1 MNKNGYTT
9 KQLLI
14 VIIGLGVF
22 TLGLFGATSNA
33 YKDNS
38 EEYYKE
44 KVNVIEK
51 QAVLYAKTLEN
62 LQEEGNTVITLD
74 EMVEA
79 GYYIADTK
87 DGDVTDPRNS
97 KGTLNKIKIKI
108 SYENGEYKAKV
119 IEDE

>member
-1 MNKNGYTT
+1 MNNKGYTT

-14 VIIGLGVF
+14 VIIGLGIF
-22 TLGLFGATSNA
+22 TLGLFGATSYA

-44 KVNVIEK
+44 KVNLMEK
-51 QAVLYAKTLEN
+51 QAVLYASTLESLKEDN
-62 LQEEGNTVITLD
+62 NTVITLD

-79 GYYIADTK
+79 GYYIADND
-87 DGDVTDPRNS
+87 DGDVIDPRNT
-97 KGTLNKIKIKI
+97 KATLNKTKIKI

>member
-1 MNKNGYTT
+1 MNNKGYTT

-14 VIIGLGVF
+14 VIIGLGIF
-22 TLGLFGATSNA
+22 TLGLFGATSYA

-44 KVNVIEK
+44 KVNLMEK
-51 QAVLYAKTLEN
+51 QAVLYASTLESLKEDN
-62 LQEEGNTVITLD
+62 NTVITLD

-79 GYYIADTK
+79 GYYIADND
-87 DGDVTDPRNS
+87 DGDVIDPRNT
-97 KGTLNKIKIKI
+97 KATLNKTKIKI
-108 SYENGEYKAKV
+108 SYENEEYKAKV

>member
-1 MNKNGYTT
+1 MNNKGYTT

-14 VIIGLGVF
+14 VIIGLGIF
-22 TLGLFGATSNA
+22 TLGLFGATSYA

-44 KVNVIEK
+44 KVNLMEK
-51 QAVLYAKTLEN
+51 QAVLYASTLEN
-62 LQEEGNTVITLD
+62 LKEDNNTVITLD

-79 GYYIADTK
+79 GYYIADND
-87 DGDVTDPRNS
+87 DGDVIDPRNT
-97 KGTLNKIKIKI
+97 KATLNKTKIKI
-108 SYENGEYKAKV
+108 SYENEEYKAKV

>member
-1 MNKNGYTT
+1 MNNKGYTT

-14 VIIGLGVF
+14 VIIGLGIF
-22 TLGLFGATSNA
+22 TLVLFGATSYA

-44 KVNVIEK
+44 KVNLMEK
-51 QAVLYAKTLEN
+51 QAVLYASTLEN
-62 LQEEGNTVITLD
+62 LKEDNNTVITLD

-79 GYYIADTK
+79 GYYIADND
-87 DGDVTDPRNS
+87 DGDVIDPRNT
-97 KGTLNKIKIKI
+97 KATLNKTKIKI
-108 SYENGEYKAKV
+108 SYENEEYKAKV

>member
-1 MNKNGYTT
+1 MNNKGYTT

-14 VIIGLGVF
+14 VIIGLGIF
-22 TLGLFGATSNA
+22 TLGLFGATSYA

-44 KVNVIEK
+44 KVNLMEK
-51 QAVLYAKTLEN
+51 QAVLYASTLEKLKEDN
-62 LQEEGNTVITLD
+62 NTVITLD

-79 GYYIADTK
+79 GYYIADND
-87 DGDVTDPRNS
+87 DGDVIDPRNT
-97 KGTLNKIKIKI
+97 KATLNKTKIKI
-108 SYENGEYKAKV
+108 SYENEEYKAKV